1 MAALA
6 NALRI
11 YGVQV
16 QTGQLSGAV
25 CLAAEVSDGVFRNR
39 HCTGWSDVGGRRK
52 TKEEDMSQSHYLKGV
67 GAALLTIVVVAVLM
81 IVYENHV
88 SGTSSGTYLD
98 KLSETQK
105 EALRWILDLVKLLIS
120 WAVAVIGATGFFLK
134 LNTERNVPLRPAD
147 LYLSFA
153 IIIFAVT
160 SLFFGHLA
168 MDRGSAVLS
177 VHQYPITDM
186 MFRSH
191 VRYQYLAVLGATG
204 LFGFHVFHFFLA
216 RIANDKGV
224 NDGKP

>member
-1 MAALA
+1 
-6 NALRI
+6 
-11 YGVQV
+11 
-16 QTGQLSGAV
+16 
-25 CLAAEVSDGVFRNR
+25 
-39 HCTGWSDVGGRRK
+39 
-52 TKEEDMSQSHYLKGV
+52 MSQSHYLKGV

-160 SLFFGHLA
+160 SLFYGQ
-168 MDRGSAVLS
+168 GLS
-177 VHQYPITDM
+177 CSV
-186 MFRSH
+186 RSSVSDNRH
-191 VRYQYLAVLGATG
+191 DVS
-204 LFGFHVFHFFLA
+204 
-216 RIANDKGV
+216 
-224 NDGKP
+224 